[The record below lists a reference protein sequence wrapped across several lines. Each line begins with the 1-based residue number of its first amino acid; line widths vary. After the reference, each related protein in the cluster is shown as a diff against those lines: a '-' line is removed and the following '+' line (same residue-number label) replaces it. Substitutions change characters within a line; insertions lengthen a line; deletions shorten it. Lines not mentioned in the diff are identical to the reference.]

1 MSIRSI
7 ALVVTVLCLA
17 GSTLP
22 AQSSRAPSNAPADS
36 GNIIRTETKLVLV
49 DVVVTDKKG
58 NYIRDLT
65 AKDFRVWEDKT
76 EQMVKSFSLE
86 GGEPAPGADK
96 QYLVFFFD
104 VTSMSVSDQTVARQ
118 AAAKYVAANFGPNRM
133 MAVADFGGSLKMT
146 QNFTPDPE
154 LLAKSLGADHSRR
167 TFDGGDPRLR
177 RNCVGFE
184 SNWPRPGPR
193 RFRGE

>member
-7 ALVVTVLCLA
+7 ALVITVLCLA

-22 AQSSRAPSNAPADS
+22 AQSSRAPSTPADS
-36 GNIIRTETKLVLV
+36 GNLIRTETKLVLV

-86 GGEPAPGADK
+86 GGEPAPGANK

-104 VTSMSVSDQTVARQ
+104 VTSMSAADQALARQ

-133 MAVADFGGSLKMT
+133 MAVADFGGTLKMT

-154 LLAKSLGADHSRR
+154 LLAKSLNTITQGTLSTVA
-167 TFDGGDPRLR
+167 TPGFGGTSA
-177 RNCVGFE
+177 GFE